1 MESLWF
7 KKSIHTCL
15 PMCIILRRDI
25 YQGSKSVAENM
36 NDFNTFIFVLS
47 VRYVLYVKKDFN
59 GIFTRIG
66 IILIIIFQ
74 DIDCYKS
81 KVARSEN
88 KTKFIWV
95 YLFQNSWLSI
105 QKYFNG
111 FFKKIQ
117 NERIWFEEFWYVRF
131 FWNIIKTFQ

>member
-1 MESLWF
+1 
-7 KKSIHTCL
+7 
-15 PMCIILRRDI
+15 MCIILRRDI

-66 IILIIIFQ
+66 IILS
-74 DIDCYKS
+74 YS
-81 KVARSEN
+81 KTLTVTNPKLLEV
-88 KTKFIWV
+88 KTKQKFIWV
-95 YLFQNSWLSI
+95 YLF

-111 FFKKIQ
+111 FFKKNQ
-117 NERIWFEEFWYVRF
+117 NESI
-131 FWNIIKTFQ
+131 